1 MHLEGY
7 ANDYV
12 GKSLSGGKI
21 IIKQSS
27 SKSNISR
34 QSYLLGNTCLY
45 GASSGSL
52 FASGRA
58 GERFGIRNCGAKAVI
73 EGLGDHGCEY
83 MTGGLIV
90 VLGEIGNNFGAGMT
104 GGIALVLDQNNQ
116 IESKINSNFVET
128 SKLSDSNSFDL
139 EETLKKLLNEFCVVT
154 ESTWGQYVYA
164 NFEELKDSF
173 VIVKSYNSKLEEL
186 IGHETLSISEHK
198 KSRA

>member
-1 MHLEGY
+1 
-7 ANDYV
+7 
-12 GKSLSGGKI
+12 
-21 IIKQSS
+21 
-27 SKSNISR
+27 
-34 QSYLLGNTCLY
+34 
-45 GASSGSL
+45 
-52 FASGRA
+52 
-58 GERFGIRNCGAKAVI
+58 
-73 EGLGDHGCEY
+73 
-83 MTGGLIV
+83 
-90 VLGEIGNNFGAGMT
+90 MT